1 MSVQKK
7 PNMRKQVELP
17 LAKAF
22 EFAMKSIR
30 VRFARA
36 LITAGGVFLGIA
48 FLASVLI
55 TRAIAGPNMEPSEAA
70 RSTWLIALSLLVCAV
85 GITNSM
91 LMSVTERFR
100 EIGTMKC
107 LGALD
112 QFVVKIFMIEA
123 VLTGAIASAMGWA
136 VGTGLMILVK
146 FLVGVPKSAP
156 AGTTWYGSLGFGDL
170 FGIWP
175 LGTFWFCILLG
186 SGLTAL
192 ATYFPA
198 FQAARIP
205 RLPPCGQTCKL
216 GVRRQALG
224 IRR

>member
-1 MSVQKK
+1 MAENTTGQTGKAKSDAKQ
-7 PNMRKQVELP
+7 RQVELP

-22 EFAMKSIR
+22 EFAMRSIR
-30 VRFARA
+30 VRFVRA

-48 FLASVLI
+48 FLASVLV
-55 TRAIAGPNMEPSEAA
+55 TRAIAGPNMEASEAA
-70 RSTWLIALSLLVCAV
+70 RSNWLIALSLLVCAV

-123 VLTGAIASAMGWA
+123 LLMGAIASSLGWI
-136 VGTGLMILVK
+136 VGTGLMVLVK
-146 FLVGVPKSAP
+146 WMVGVPKNAP
-156 AGTTWYGSLGFGDL
+156 EGTTWFGSLDIGDL
-170 FGIWP
+170 FGLP
-175 LGTFWFCILLG
+175 MGTFWFCTLLG
-186 SGLTAL
+186 AGLTAI
-192 ATYFPA
+192 ATFFPA

-205 RLPPCGQTCKL
+205 PAA
-216 GVRRQALG
+216 AL
-224 IRR
+224 RTDV

>member
-1 MSVQKK
+1 MSSDALK
-7 PNMRKQVELP
+7 KQVELP
-17 LAKAF
+17 WAKAF
-22 EFAMKSIR
+22 EFAFQSIK
-30 VRFARA
+30 VRFIRA

-55 TRAIAGPNMEPSEAA
+55 TRAIAGENMEPSEAA
-70 RSTWLIALSLLVCAV
+70 RSTWLISLSLLVCAV

-123 VLTGAIASAMGWA
+123 VLMGIIASGLGWI
-136 VGTGLMILVK
+136 VGTLLMVGVK
-146 FLVGVPKSAP
+146 WMVGVPKNAP
-156 AGTTWYGSLGFGDL
+156 EGTTWYGSLDFGDL

-175 LGTFWFCILLG
+175 IGTFWFCILLG
-186 SGLTAL
+186 AGLTGL
-192 ATYFPA
+192 ATFFPA

-205 RLPPCGQTCKL
+205 PAA
-216 GVRRQALG
+216 AL
-224 IRR
+224 RTDV

>member
-1 MSVQKK
+1 MRVVGKGSDSKTTMSSDAL
-7 PNMRKQVELP
+7 RKQVELP
-17 LAKAF
+17 WAKAF
-22 EFAMKSIR
+22 EFAFKSIK
-30 VRFARA
+30 VRFVRA

-55 TRAIAGPNMEPSEAA
+55 TRAIAGENMEPAEAA
-70 RSTWLIALSLLVCAV
+70 RSTWLISLSLLVCAV

-123 VLTGAIASAMGWA
+123 VLMGLIASGLGWL
-136 VGTGLMILVK
+136 VGTLLMVGVK
-146 FLVGVPKSAP
+146 ALVGVPKNAP
-156 AGTTWYGSLGFGDL
+156 AGTTWYGSLDIGDL
-170 FGIWP
+170 FWIP
-175 LGTFWFCILLG
+175 FGTFWFCIILG
-186 SGLTAL
+186 AGLTAL
-192 ATYFPA
+192 ATFFPA

-205 RLPPCGQTCKL
+205 PAA
-216 GVRRQALG
+216 AL
-224 IRR
+224 RTDV

>member
-1 MSVQKK
+1 MAEQNSDKRMAGKGAGV
-7 PNMRKQVELP
+7 RKQVELP
-17 LAKAF
+17 FAKAM
-22 EFAMKSIR
+22 EFALKSIR
-30 VRFARA
+30 VRFFRA

-55 TRAIAGPNMEPSEAA
+55 TRAIAGPNMPAAEAA
-70 RSTWLIALSLLVCAV
+70 RSNWLIALSLLVCAV

-123 VLTGAIASAMGWA
+123 VMMGAIASVLGWA
-136 VGTGLMILVK
+136 VGTGLMVLVK
-146 FLVGVPKSAP
+146 MLVGVPKSAP
-156 AGTTWYGSLGFGDL
+156 PGTTWYGSLDFGDL
-170 FGIWP
+170 LGFWP
-175 LGTFWFCILLG
+175 VGTFWFCILIG

-192 ATYFPA
+192 ATYIPA

-205 RLPPCGQTCKL
+205 PAA
-216 GVRRQALG
+216 AL
-224 IRR
+224 RTDV